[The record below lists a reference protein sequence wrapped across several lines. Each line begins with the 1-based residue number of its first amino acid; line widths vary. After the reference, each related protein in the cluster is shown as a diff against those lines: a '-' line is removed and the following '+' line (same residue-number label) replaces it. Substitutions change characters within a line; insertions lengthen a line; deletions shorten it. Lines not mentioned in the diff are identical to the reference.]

1 MKKILKVIAIGL
13 VSLVLFYGV
22 FVGIDCLRLQ
32 NAFESKPPII
42 TMQPTQIKDYS
53 IKYTGVGYTV
63 TYRLYEPIAPKEYHS
78 NNSVYEVSG
87 AEFKLFDKII
97 LWAWIA

>member
-42 TMQPTQIKDYS
+42 TTQATQINAFS
-53 IKYTGVGYTV
+53 IKYMGVGYTV
-63 TYRLYEPIAPKEYHS
+63 TYRLYEPVAAEDYDS
-78 NNSVYEVSG
+78 SNSVYEVSG
-87 AEFKLFDKII
+87 AEFRLFDKIL